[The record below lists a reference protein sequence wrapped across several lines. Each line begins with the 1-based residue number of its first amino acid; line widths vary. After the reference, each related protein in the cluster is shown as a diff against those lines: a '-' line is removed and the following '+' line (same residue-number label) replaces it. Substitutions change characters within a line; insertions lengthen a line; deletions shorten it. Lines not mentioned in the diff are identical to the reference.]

1 MFRYDFSRLPF
12 VSMTGKVREGRGW
25 SHNGRRMGVN
35 MLVIIHRGS
44 CRFTIG
50 GRDYDFAPGDV
61 ALVPK
66 GMFYR
71 PHTDD
76 FCEYTFFHFDGEL
89 VPMPPDEK
97 IVPFDAVPVGKP
109 FYGLIRYEEPTL
121 AFDYH
126 IALGAGRQDAELLLR
141 KCADVQRRYAEKMT
155 VILSLHFSELMFR
168 ISQCFCEQFRE
179 RTPVPAAVAKI
190 VSYIGDHYMQN
201 ITLADVCKETEL
213 SKQYCMRVF
222 RKHMQTTI
230 GDYILEMRMR
240 HAAYLLRNTYMN
252 VNQAA
257 DYLGFSSSS
266 YFSSV
271 FKQYYGVSP
280 SAYFE

>member
-1 MFRYDFSRLPF
+1 MFRYDFSHLPF
-12 VSMTGKVREGRGW
+12 VSMTGKVREGNGW
-25 SHNGRRMGVN
+25 SHNGRRMNIN
-35 MLVIIHRGS
+35 MLVLFHRGS
-44 CRFTIG
+44 CRFTIE

-61 ALVPK
+61 AIVPK
-66 GMFYR
+66 GTFYR

-76 FCEYTFFHFDGEL
+76 FCEYTFFHFDGDFA
-89 VPMPPDEK
+89 PMPPDEK
-97 IVPFDAVPVGKP
+97 ILPFDAVPVSKP
-109 FYGLIRYEEPTL
+109 FYGLIRYEAPTL
-121 AFDYH
+121 AFDNR
-126 IALGAGRQDAELLLR
+126 ITLGASRQEVDLLLH

-222 RKHMQTTI
+222 RKYMHTTI
-230 GDYILEMRMR
+230 GDYILDLRMS
-240 HAAYLLRNTYMN
+240 HATYLLRNTYMN

-257 DYLGFSSSS
+257 DYLGFSSTS
-266 YFSSV
+266 YFSRV
-271 FKQYYGVSP
+271 FKKYYGVSP